1 MSRRC
6 ASWEDV
12 VGQSSRVGRYLE
24 RGAYRSGMSKI
35 LLVEDDELVLEAVAD
50 TLETNNYV
58 VEKVRDGQEAADR
71 LKLYS
76 YDLAILDIGLPKING
91 FDVCRNYRAS
101 GGITPILILTGKGDI
116 EDRVTGLD
124 MGADDYLPKPF
135 HMRELL
141 ARVKSLLRRP
151 RELTGDVLS
160 VRDVILN
167 PSTGK
172 ASRDGVEV
180 ELLAKELALLEF
192 LMRHKDQIFSVDDL
206 LDKVWHSESDSSED
220 AVRQCVTRVRK
231 KMDVEGKPSIITTVK
246 GMGYKVDSS
255 LS

>member
-1 MSRRC
+1 
-6 ASWEDV
+6 
-12 VGQSSRVGRYLE
+12 
-24 RGAYRSGMSKI
+24 MSKI

-50 TLETNNYV
+50 TLETNNYL

-76 YDLAILDIGLPKING
+76 YDLAILDIGLPKMSG
-91 FDVCRNYRAS
+91 FDVCRNYRSA
-101 GGITPILILTGKGDI
+101 GGITPILMLTGKGEI

-160 VRDVILN
+160 VRDVTLN
-167 PSTGK
+167 PATGK
-172 ASRDGVEV
+172 ATRDGVEID
-180 ELLAKELALLEF
+180 LLAKELALLEF

-220 AVRQCVTRVRK
+220 AVRQCVTRVRR
-231 KMDVEGKPSIITTVK
+231 KMDVDGKPSIITTVK

>member
-1 MSRRC
+1 
-6 ASWEDV
+6 
-12 VGQSSRVGRYLE
+12 
-24 RGAYRSGMSKI
+24 MSKI

-50 TLETNNYV
+50 TLETNNYL

-76 YDLAILDIGLPKING
+76 YDLAILDIGLPKMSG
-91 FDVCRNYRAS
+91 FDVCRNYRCV
-101 GGITPILILTGKGDI
+101 GGITPILMLTGKGEI

-160 VRDVILN
+160 VRDVTLN
-167 PSTGK
+167 PATGK
-172 ASRDGVEV
+172 ATRDGVEID
-180 ELLAKELALLEF
+180 LLAKELALLEF

-220 AVRQCVTRVRK
+220 AVRQCVTRVRR
-231 KMDVEGKPSIITTVK
+231 KMDVDGKPSIITTVK

>member
-1 MSRRC
+1 
-6 ASWEDV
+6 
-12 VGQSSRVGRYLE
+12 
-24 RGAYRSGMSKI
+24 MSKI

-50 TLETNNYV
+50 TLETNNYT

-71 LKLYS
+71 LKIYS

-91 FDVCRNYRAS
+91 FDVCRNFRAA
-101 GGITPILILTGKGDI
+101 GGITPILMLTGKGDI

-151 RELTGDVLS
+151 RELTGDVLK
-160 VRDVILN
+160 VRDIELN

-172 ASRDGVEV
+172 AIREGVEV
-180 ELLAKELALLEF
+180 DLLAKELALLEF

-231 KMDVEGKPSIITTVK
+231 KLDVDGKPSIITTVK
-246 GMGYKVDSS
+246 GMGYKVDSNS
-255 LS
+255 P